1 MRRFGKSFQVL
12 LACSLVVTACGGGA
26 RQQTVAEYPVIAVS
40 KADRTL
46 QTTYSAKIEGR
57 QDIAIYPQVSGTI
70 TDVMVTEGQKVRKGQ
85 VLFIIDQ
92 VPYKAAYE
100 VAKANVKSAE
110 VAVETAQLN
119 YDSDKKLY
127 DNKVVSAYELQTSLN
142 SLHTAQ
148 AALAQAEAQLVSAA
162 NNLSYTEVS
171 SPADGVIGTIPYR
184 VGALVSASMAQPLT
198 SVSDNSVMYVYFSM
212 NENDALNLIQQYGSL
227 DKAIRNMPDIEL
239 MLNNG
244 TMYSL
249 TGRVAS
255 ISGIISETT
264 GTVQLRAEFPNPDRV
279 LLSGSNG
286 SVVFPDVYKDMIVI
300 PQEATFELQDQ
311 MFVYKVIEGTTH
323 SARITVVPKN
333 NGREYIVTGGLEVG
347 DRIIA
352 SGAGLVRPGMTI
364 VEKAAE
370 TEAAS
375 EVKE

>member
-1 MRRFGKSFQVL
+1 M
-12 LACSLVVTACGGGA
+12 
-26 RQQTVAEYPVIAVS
+26 
-40 KADRTL
+40 
-46 QTTYSAKIEGR
+46 
-57 QDIAIYPQVSGTI
+57 
-70 TDVMVTEGQKVRKGQ
+70 
-85 VLFIIDQ
+85 
-92 VPYKAAYE
+92 
-100 VAKANVKSAE
+100 AKANVKSAE

-333 NGREYIVTGGLEVG
+333 NGREYIVTSGLEVG

-364 VEKAAE
+364 VEKAAG